1 MQSNESEKKTSRE
14 KTFVLRNSL
23 LTDIFDN
30 NHTRNLY
37 NVYVIVVT
45 GLCLQNALRHYVK
58 DGRVDFGLETIGKGF
73 AKFDK
78 TILIWLCCFLST
90 CATFFFFQIWGKFR
104 TWDKKLTRTWD
115 WFWAA
120 ALGLY
125 YFYTLKLTST
135 ATLYFEFNP
144 PCAAFVSME
153 SVRLLMKVHSFVRIK
168 APPLMSAS
176 EDAKFSNF
184 LYFLFAP
191 TLIYRDSYPR
201 TKHIDWNF
209 VICRL
214 LEAISM
220 VFMFTFIVEAIYPT
234 PERWLAKYTIKDT
247 MLIITE
253 WIPHAGLVLCGSF
266 FLVFHSVQN
275 LFAEVTRFG
284 DRLFYEDWWS
294 QSKHSKWLTKWNLL
308 VRDWLYCFVYRDFK
322 HYLCDNNSLA
332 IFVVIVLSFAM
343 HEYVMFCFIGKF
355 IPCFLFLAI
364 VVVFPMFY
372 LNFPKS
378 IFFNVLLWCSS
389 GLMMSATMLMYTF
402 EHYAMMK
409 APLKDPTYLELIIPR
424 FITCDCVLK
433 F

>member
-14 KTFVLRNSL
+14 KTFLLRNSL

-37 NVYVIVVT
+37 NVYVIVFA
-45 GLCLQNALRHYVK
+45 GLCLQNALRDYVK

-78 TILIWLCCFLST
+78 AVLIWLCCFLST

-104 TWDKKLTRTWD
+104 TWDNKLTRTWD

-120 ALGLY
+120 SLGLY

-153 SVRLLMKVHSFVRIK
+153 SVRLLMKVHSFVRVK

-214 LEAISM
+214 VEAISM
-220 VFMFTFIVEAIYPT
+220 LFMIAFLVEANYPT

-247 MLIITE
+247 ILYITDC
-253 WIPHAGLVLCGSF
+253 IPHGGLAVYASF
-266 FLVFHSVQN
+266 FLIFHSVQN

-284 DRLFYEDWWS
+284 DRLFYQDWWNES
-294 QSKHSKWLTKWNLL
+294 RHNKWLAKWNLL
-308 VRDWLYCFVYRDFK
+308 VRDWLYYFVYRDFK
-322 HYLCDNNSLA
+322 HFLCDNNVLG
-332 IFVVIVLSFAM
+332 IFVVFAVSFAM
-343 HEYVMFCFIGKF
+343 HEYVMFCFLGKF
-355 IPCFLFLAI
+355 VPCFLFLA
-364 VVVFPMFY
+364 VVAIFPMFF
-372 LNFPKS
+372 LNLPES
-378 IFFNVLLWCSS
+378 IFLKVFLWCFGYLVSS
-389 GLMMSATMLMYTF
+389 AIMVLYTF
-402 EHYAMMK
+402 EHYAVMK
-409 APLKDPTYLELIIPR
+409 APLKDPTLLDLIIPR